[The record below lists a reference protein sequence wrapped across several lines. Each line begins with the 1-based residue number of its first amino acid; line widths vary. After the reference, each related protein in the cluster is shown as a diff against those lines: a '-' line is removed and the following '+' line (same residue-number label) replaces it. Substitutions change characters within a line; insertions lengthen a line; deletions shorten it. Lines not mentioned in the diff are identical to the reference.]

1 MKFAYKNY
9 LVDVEINR
17 KNIKNLYVRVRNG
30 RIIVNANTYT
40 SDKYIRDLLER
51 ERTNIENMLEKE
63 ENRLQPKDKI
73 YYLGEEYKYTYSN
86 IINIDENSYTGPS
99 IDIINEY
106 LEKKSLNVF
115 ETRLN
120 MLKNMFKDLPE
131 FKLKIRKMKTRWGVC
146 NKKSMSITLNTE
158 LIHKDVS
165 LIDYVIIHELCQL
178 KQSNPELLHGLQS
191 KSPVL
196 QMKRHLKSGHRGFLQ
211 RAESEY

>member
-131 FKLKIRKMKTRWGVC
+131 FKLKVRKMKTRWGVC

-165 LIDYVIIHELCQL
+165 LIDYVIIHELCHFKYMDHSKDFWNEVEKYYPYYKLARERL
-178 KQSNPELLHGLQS
+178 KQ
-191 KSPVL
+191 
-196 QMKRHLKSGHRGFLQ
+196 
-211 RAESEY
+211 